1 MIVKNRLVL
10 SGFLVYTFWYVLLF
24 LLLSWRHGVM
34 PIWVVTDYPMSLF
47 VIGCGAGAGL
57 LLTFGATAIR
67 MHQREAIVRHGDSLR
82 GANSSLGEL
91 PRMPVTPPAH
101 LVAAERHLAS
111 MHHRKWWA
119 LIEREHPAHAEA
131 LNAVMRVLATEPKLP
146 ASPVPGGHGGRTL
159 IEHSLAVADSILKM
173 GRDWRYTGQRT
184 RQGELQVGL
193 MDTSKEHHA
202 FGRADVGLL
211 ALAGL
216 AHDIGKLAC
225 YKPTGKA
232 NGRTVPV
239 TEVRPNHDT
248 EGAKLLRCVPEIFAL
263 PYRDRRALLLAVG
276 FYHHAGSVSL
286 AENIDDRMRSL
297 TELLIAADVA
307 AGVAEGD
314 AQAEAAAAEREAE
327 LESESSQASFPA
339 PSKPEKPKTLLD
351 DPNLPREL
359 SLFLTV
365 LSDPN
370 AIGADVSVQMDKI
383 GYKYDGRL
391 WLKEVLVMAKLPSLP
406 DITDVEIYSTYKTAD
421 DTPTPFSRALLAQL
435 ADRNLL
441 ERKFE
446 GKIYPP
452 ARAMF
457 SVQVYNTKKSTI
469 KDVFIIDA
477 NILPSTARLPDG
489 KKMEIVGARWKDK
502 APKNAAQASLPG
514 LPTAEESAAEDSG
527 FTDPDAAP
535 APVPAKGVEQ
545 MDLAIPAPA
554 PAPRPAQEEKPAP
567 TAGPEPAPAPE
578 PVSPRRALERLVE
591 FLTMAATNLERRT
604 IGVQTYM
611 IVPADASDLI
621 ETIDQVRAIVPE
633 KAIVDMGRGRAVLVP
648 NAVQP
653 PAQGTDQ

>member
-24 LLLSWRHGVM
+24 LLLSWRHGIM
-34 PIWVVTDYPMSLF
+34 PIWIVTDYPLSLF

-67 MHQREAIVRHGDSLR
+67 MHKREAIVRHGDSLR

-91 PRMPVTPPAH
+91 PRMPVTPAAH
-101 LVAAERHLAS
+101 LIAAERHLET

-119 LIEREHPAHAEA
+119 LIAREHPAHAEA

-159 IEHSLAVADSILKM
+159 IEHSLTVVDSILKM

-193 MDTSKEHHA
+193 MDTSKEYHA
-202 FGRADVGLL
+202 FGRADIGLL

-225 YKPTGKA
+225 YKPTGKS

-239 TEVRPNHDT
+239 AEVKPNHDT
-248 EGAKLLRCVPEIFAL
+248 EGSKLLRCVPEIFAL
-263 PYRDRRALLLAVG
+263 PYQDRRALLLAVG
-276 FYHHAGSVSL
+276 FYHHAGSISL

-307 AGVAEGD
+307 AGVAEG
-314 AQAEAAAAEREAE
+314 ATQAEAAAAKVEAE
-327 LESESSQASFPA
+327 LESEASQAPISAPA
-339 PSKPEKPKTLLD
+339 KPEKPKTLLE
-351 DPNLPREL
+351 DPDLPREL
-359 SLFLTV
+359 SLFLKV

-383 GYKYDGRL
+383 GYKYGGRL

-446 GKIYPP
+446 GKVYPP

-457 SVQVYNTKKSTI
+457 NVQVDNTKKSTI

-502 APKNAAQASLPG
+502 SAKNSAQASLPG

-527 FTDPDAAP
+527 FTDPDTEP
-535 APVPAKGVEQ
+535 TPAKVGEQ
-545 MDLAIPAPA
+545 MDLVIPTQAVPAPQ
-554 PAPRPAQEEKPAP
+554 PAIEEHPSQPAASQESSPVQ
-567 TAGPEPAPAPE
+567 E
-578 PVSPRRALERLVE
+578 PVSARQALERLVE
-591 FLTMAATNLERRT
+591 FLTAASTNLERRT
-604 IGVQTYM
+604 IGVQTYL
-611 IVPADASDLI
+611 IIPADASDLI
-621 ETIDQVRAIVPE
+621 ETIDQVKALVPD
-633 KAIVDMGRGRAVLVP
+633 KAIANMGRGRAVLVP
-648 NAVQP
+648 SQA
-653 PAQGTDQ
+653 